1 MMRGIVVAIT
11 AVLARVF
18 LKEPKYAHHIF
29 SLSLIV
35 AGVALVGVCR
45 ILWAPKT
52 DGESGTSVFGVV
64 MLLLAQ
70 FFAAS

>member
-1 MMRGIVVAIT
+1 MRGIVVVIT

-35 AGVALVGVCR
+35 VGVALVGVVN
-45 ILWAPKT
+45 IVWAPTK
-52 DGESGTSVFGVV
+52 DGESGTSVFGVI
-64 MLLLAQ
+64 MLLLA
-70 FFAAS
+70 